1 MISIQLGLVISN
13 IVIVIYF
20 SKISNYF
27 NLFDFPDNERKIHK
41 SPISL
46 LGGFIIYYNF
56 IMIFLIDLIFKKNSL
71 SFIEIENYIFFLITT
86 LVFLLGYI
94 DDKYG
99 LSANKKLLIL
109 SSLIA
114 TLIFFDNNLLLDE
127 LRFTFTSQTYNLGFF
142 SYFFTILCI
151 LLFVNAFNMF
161 DGINLQCGI
170 YALLILVILKLNY
183 LDTIIFNGLILSIL
197 TFLYLNFNNKCFL
210 GNNGSHI
217 ISFII
222 SYFFIKGYNTGI
234 EFKAD
239 SIFIM
244 MMIPGFE
251 LLRLAVIRVINK
263 KHPFEADKNHLHH
276 LLIAKLNFFKT
287 TIIQQSLIFL
297 PILLSFIFINNF
309 LIILIALLIYIFLI
323 IKFRN

>member
-27 NLFDFPDNERKIHK
+27 NLFDFPDNKRKIHK

-56 IMIFLIDLIFKKNSL
+56 VMIFLIDLIFKKNSL
-71 SFIEIENYIFFLITT
+71 SIIEIDNYIFFLITT
-86 LVFLLGYI
+86 SVFLLGYI

-114 TLIFFDNNLLLDE
+114 ILIFFDNNLLLDE

-151 LLFVNAFNMF
+151 LLFVNEFNMF
-161 DGINLQCGI
+161 DGINLQCGT

-183 LDTIIFNGLILSIL
+183 LDTIIFNGLILSIV

-222 SYFFIKGYNTGI
+222 SYFFIKGYNTGL

>member
-13 IVIVIYF
+13 VIIVIYF

-46 LGGFIIYYNF
+46 LGGFIIYFNF
-56 IMIFLIDLIFKKNSL
+56 IMIFLIDLVFKENLLPFKK
-71 SFIEIENYIFFLITT
+71 IDNYIFISITT
-86 LVFLLGYI
+86 LVFVLGYI

-99 LSANKKLLIL
+99 LSANKKLFIL
-109 SSLIA
+109 SSLIV

-127 LRFTFTSQTYNLGFF
+127 LRFTFTSKTYNLGFF
-142 SYFFTILCI
+142 SYFFTLLCI

-170 YALLILVILKLNY
+170 YALLIFIILNLNY
-183 LDTIIFNGLILSIL
+183 LDAIIFNGLIISIV
-197 TFLYLNFNNKCFL
+197 TFLYLNFKNKCFL
-210 GNNGSHI
+210 GNNGSHL

-222 SYFFIKGYNTGI
+222 SFYFIKGYNAGI
-234 EFKAD
+234 EFRAD
-239 SIFIM
+239 SIFIV

-251 LLRLAVIRVINK
+251 LLRLAVTRAINK

-276 LLIAKLNFFKT
+276 LLIAKLNFYKT

-297 PILLSFIFINNF
+297 PILFSFFIINNF
-309 LIILIALLIYIFLI
+309 LIIIAALLTYIFLI
-323 IKFRN
+323 FKFRN